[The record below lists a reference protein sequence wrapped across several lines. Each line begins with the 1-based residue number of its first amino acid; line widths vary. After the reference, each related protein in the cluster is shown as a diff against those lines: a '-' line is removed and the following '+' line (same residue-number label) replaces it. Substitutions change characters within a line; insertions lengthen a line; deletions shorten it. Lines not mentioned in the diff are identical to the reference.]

1 MILSANDLTC
11 GYQGTAILSGL
22 NLSVSEGTC
31 LCILG
36 PNGVGKTTL
45 FKTMLGL
52 LPAISGSVCIDGEN
66 IAGWGAQKKAQY
78 IGYIPQSHQ
87 PPFPYTVEQV
97 VVMGRTAH
105 LGITAA
111 PSRADYEI
119 ADHVLESLN
128 MLHLKD
134 KVYTRISGGERQMA
148 LIARALTQGPR
159 FLLMDEP
166 TANLDF
172 GNQARVLREIRRL
185 TGQGIS
191 VVMTTHT
198 PDHVFLCG
206 ADVALIGR
214 GGAVQYGPADEII
227 TAENMSRVY
236 GVPVCMTTGACHNQ
250 VVKGCVPLMETDEPF
265 HIS

>member
-1 MILSANDLTC
+1 MILSAEQLTC
-11 GYQGTAILSGL
+11 GYQKEAVLSGL
-22 NLSVSEGTC
+22 NLSVGEGEC

-52 LPAISGSVCIDGEN
+52 LPAISGSVCIDGED
-66 IAGWGAQKKAQY
+66 IAAWGERKKAQY

-87 PPFPYTVEQV
+87 PPFPYTVQQV
-97 VVMGRTAH
+97 VVMGRTAY

-111 PSRADYEI
+111 PSKADYDI
-119 ADHVLESLN
+119 ADSVLESLGL
-128 MLHLKD
+128 LHLKD
-134 KVYTRISGGERQMA
+134 KVYTRISGGERQMT

-172 GNQARVLREIRRL
+172 GNQARVLQEIRRL
-185 TGQGIS
+185 TRRGIS
-191 VVMTTHT
+191 VIMTTHT
-198 PDHVFLCG
+198 PDHVFLCE
-206 ADVALIGR
+206 ANVALLSR
-214 GGAVQYGPADEII
+214 GGSVQYGSAGEIV

-236 GVPVCMTTGACHNQ
+236 GIPVCMTEGIHNNQ
-250 VVKGCVPLMETDEPF
+250 VIKGCVPLMGAD
-265 HIS
+265 

>member
-1 MILSANDLTC
+1 MILSVNDLSC
-11 GYQGTAILSGL
+11 GYQKTAVLSGL
-22 NLSVSEGTC
+22 NLSVAEGKC

-52 LPAISGSVCIDGEN
+52 LPAISGSVRIDGED
-66 IAGWGAQKKAQY
+66 IANWGERKKAQH

-105 LGITAA
+105 LGITSA
-111 PSRADYEI
+111 PSKADYDI
-119 ADHVLESLN
+119 AHRVLESLN
-128 MLHLKD
+128 LLHLRD

-185 TGQGIS
+185 TEQGIS
-191 VVMTTHT
+191 VIMTTHT

-206 ADVALIGR
+206 ADVALLGR
-214 GGAVQYGPADEII
+214 GGEFQFGPAEEIV
-227 TAENMSRVY
+227 TAENMSRIY
-236 GVPVCMTTGACHNQ
+236 GIPVCITEGLHKNHT
-250 VVKGCVPLMETDEPF
+250 VKGCVPLMETD
-265 HIS
+265 